1 MKKQQRFKYEMFVR
15 VRDFG
20 AAHAALFPEATTGG
34 QAFARVLAA
43 TAAIEEHLK
52 NPVLGKAEAGASRRP
67 RATRCS
73 TT

>member
-1 MKKQQRFKYEMFVR
+1 VFVR

-34 QAFARVLAA
+34 QAFARVVAA
-43 TAAIEEHLK
+43 TAGIEQRLTDH
-52 NPVLGKAEAGASRRP
+52 VLGRAEARGFRPP
-67 RATRCS
+67 RAARWP